1 MPEKAKGT
9 TPGDWMDR
17 ILADAIDSRAS
28 DIHLEP
34 ERDSFNV
41 RFRIDGILYT
51 IESLTKYSQEKIISR
66 IKVLANINI
75 TEHRLPQGG
84 NFEFN
89 YKDRVYNIRVS
100 TLPTPDGEATALRIL
115 NREEILMR
123 LQELGFDKN
132 QLETINKFIVSPH
145 GMILITGP
153 SGSGKTALLYSILND
168 LNKPDNNIITLE
180 DPIEFQMPTVR
191 QAQISESTGLDF
203 ARAMRSVLRQDPD
216 VLMVGEIRDPETAQ
230 MAFQA
235 ALTGI
240 LVFSTFHTL
249 DVPGLV
255 ARLVEMGIPRSVVAQ
270 AIEGVVSSRLV
281 RKICDSCKKPY
292 QLSDYEKMI
301 LGDKSKGKKFQK
313 GEGCKNCLNSGYFGR
328 TGIFEV
334 AHFDDEIRS
343 AIIGKE
349 PYVSLRKLLEEKGIK
364 TLRESAIDKVF
375 QGITTVEEVARVT
388 GTPYEG

>member
-1 MPEKAKGT
+1 MAKQT
-9 TPGDWMDR
+9 SPVDWMER

-34 ERDSFNV
+34 ERESFNV

-66 IKVLANINI
+66 IKVLSNVNI

-89 YKDRVYNIRVS
+89 YKDRIYNIRTS
-100 TLPTPDGEATALRIL
+100 TLPTPNGEAIVLRIL
-115 NREEILMR
+115 NREEILIR
-123 LQELGFDKN
+123 IQDLGFDKN
-132 QLETINKFIVSPH
+132 QLETMNRLIISPH
-145 GMILITGP
+145 GMILTTGP
-153 SGSGKTALLYSILND
+153 SGSGKTTLLYSTLNE
-168 LNKPDNNIITLE
+168 LNKPDNNIIALE
-180 DPIEFQMPTVR
+180 DPIEFQMPTIR
-191 QAQISESTGLDF
+191 QVQITEGSGLDF

-216 VLMVGEIRDPETAQ
+216 IIMVGEIRDPETAQ

-255 ARLVEMGIPRSVVAQ
+255 ARLVEMGMPRSVVAQ
-270 AIEGVVSSRLV
+270 AIEGVVSSRLL

-334 AHFDDEIRS
+334 VHFDNEIRS
-343 AIIGKE
+343 SIISKE
-349 PYVSLRKLLEEKGIK
+349 PYASLHKLLKEKGIK

-375 QGITTVEEVARVT
+375 QGITTVEEIARVT
-388 GTPYEG
+388 GVPYEG

>member
-1 MPEKAKGT
+1 MAKQT
-9 TPGDWMDR
+9 SPVDWMER

-34 ERDSFNV
+34 ERESFNV

-66 IKVLANINI
+66 IKVLSNVNI

-89 YKDRVYNIRVS
+89 YKDRIYNIRTS
-100 TLPTPDGEATALRIL
+100 TLPTPNGEAIVLRIL
-115 NREEILMR
+115 NREEILIR
-123 LQELGFDKN
+123 IQDLGFDKN
-132 QLETINKFIVSPH
+132 QLETMNRLIISPH
-145 GMILITGP
+145 GMILTTGP
-153 SGSGKTALLYSILND
+153 SGSGKTTLLYSTLNE
-168 LNKPDNNIITLE
+168 LNKPDNNIIALE
-180 DPIEFQMPTVR
+180 DPIEFQMPTIR
-191 QAQISESTGLDF
+191 QVQITEGSGLDF

-216 VLMVGEIRDPETAQ
+216 IIMVGEIRDPETAQ

-255 ARLVEMGIPRSVVAQ
+255 ARLVEMGMPRSVIAQ
-270 AIEGVVSSRLV
+270 AIEGVVSSRLL

-334 AHFDDEIRS
+334 VHFDNEIRS
-343 AIIGKE
+343 SIISKE
-349 PYVSLRKLLEEKGIK
+349 PYASLHKLLKEKGIK

-388 GTPYEG
+388 GVPYEG

>member
-1 MPEKAKGT
+1 MAKQT
-9 TPGDWMDR
+9 SPVDWMER

-34 ERDSFNV
+34 ERESFNV

-66 IKVLANINI
+66 IKVLSNVNI

-89 YKDRVYNIRVS
+89 YKDRIYNIRTS
-100 TLPTPDGEATALRIL
+100 TLPTPNGEAIVLRIL
-115 NREEILMR
+115 NREEILIR
-123 LQELGFDKN
+123 IQDLGFDKN
-132 QLETINKFIVSPH
+132 QLETMNRLIISPH
-145 GMILITGP
+145 GMILTTGP
-153 SGSGKTALLYSILND
+153 SGSGKTTLLYSTLNE
-168 LNKPDNNIITLE
+168 LNKPDNNIIALE
-180 DPIEFQMPTVR
+180 DPIEFQMPTIR
-191 QAQISESTGLDF
+191 QVQITEGSGLDF

-216 VLMVGEIRDPETAQ
+216 IIMVGEIRDPETAQ

-255 ARLVEMGIPRSVVAQ
+255 ARLVEMGMPRSVIAQ
-270 AIEGVVSSRLV
+270 AIEGVVSSRLL

-334 AHFDDEIRS
+334 VHFDNEIRS
-343 AIIGKE
+343 SIISKE
-349 PYVSLRKLLEEKGIK
+349 PYASLHKLLKEKGIK

-375 QGITTVEEVARVT
+375 QGITTVEEIARVT
-388 GTPYEG
+388 GVPYEG

>member
-1 MPEKAKGT
+1 MAKQT
-9 TPGDWMDR
+9 SPVDWMER

-34 ERDSFNV
+34 ERESFNV

-66 IKVLANINI
+66 IKVLSNVNI

-89 YKDRVYNIRVS
+89 YKDRIYNIRTS
-100 TLPTPDGEATALRIL
+100 TLPTPNGEAIVLRIL
-115 NREEILMR
+115 NREEILIR
-123 LQELGFDKN
+123 LQDLGFDKN
-132 QLETINKFIVSPH
+132 QLETMNKLIVSPH
-145 GMILITGP
+145 GMILTTGP
-153 SGSGKTALLYSILND
+153 SGSGKTTLLYSTLNE
-168 LNKPDNNIITLE
+168 LNKPDNNIIALE
-180 DPIEFQMPTVR
+180 DPIEFQMPTIR
-191 QAQISESTGLDF
+191 QVQISEGSSLDF

-216 VLMVGEIRDPETAQ
+216 IIMVGEIRDPETAQ

-255 ARLVEMGIPRSVVAQ
+255 ARLVEMGMPRSVIAQ
-270 AIEGVVSSRLV
+270 AIEGVVSSRLL

-334 AHFDDEIRS
+334 VHFNNEIRS
-343 AIIGKE
+343 SIIGKE
-349 PYVSLRKLLEEKGIK
+349 PYASLHKLLKEKGIK

-388 GTPYEG
+388 GVPHEG

>member
-1 MPEKAKGT
+1 MAKQT
-9 TPGDWMDR
+9 SPVDWMER

-34 ERDSFNV
+34 ERESFNV

-66 IKVLANINI
+66 IKVLSNVNI

-89 YKDRVYNIRVS
+89 YKDRIYNIRTS
-100 TLPTPDGEATALRIL
+100 TLPTPNGEAIVLRIL
-115 NREEILMR
+115 NREEILIR
-123 LQELGFDKN
+123 IQDLGFDKN
-132 QLETINKFIVSPH
+132 QLETMNRLIVSPH
-145 GMILITGP
+145 GMILTTGP
-153 SGSGKTALLYSILND
+153 SGSGKTTLLYSTLNE
-168 LNKPDNNIITLE
+168 LNKPDNNIIALE
-180 DPIEFQMPTVR
+180 DPIEFQMPTIR
-191 QAQISESTGLDF
+191 QVQISEGSSLDF

-216 VLMVGEIRDPETAQ
+216 IIMVGEIRDPETAQ

-255 ARLVEMGIPRSVVAQ
+255 ARLVEMGIPRSVIAQ
-270 AIEGVVSSRLV
+270 AIEGVVSSRLL

-301 LGDKSKGKKFQK
+301 LGDKSKGKKFQR

-334 AHFDDEIRS
+334 VHFDNEIRS
-343 AIIGKE
+343 SIISRE
-349 PYVSLRKLLEEKGIK
+349 PYASLHKLLKEKGIK

-388 GTPYEG
+388 GVPHEG